1 MGGSRS
7 HPSASPATRWHGSSV
22 QGLNGAGRGG
32 GQPHLASWKGSGR
45 PGPDFA
51 PGPWLLSP

>member
-22 QGLNGAGRGG
+22 QGLNGGGGWGSRTWPAGRARAD
-32 GQPHLASWKGSGR
+32 LALTLP
-45 PGPDFA
+45 PGLGF
-51 PGPWLLSP
+51 